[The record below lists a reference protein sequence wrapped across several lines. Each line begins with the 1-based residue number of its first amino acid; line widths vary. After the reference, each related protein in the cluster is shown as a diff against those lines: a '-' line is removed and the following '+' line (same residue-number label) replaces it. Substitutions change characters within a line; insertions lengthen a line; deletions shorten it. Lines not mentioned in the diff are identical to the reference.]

1 MSFFHRMWQQA
12 NCSGSKNQQAVCV
25 YAGCLSFKDKAMDSL
40 FFMYLTNGIVM
51 GIIFALSALGV
62 SLIVG
67 IMNVINFAH
76 GELYILAGYLSYI
89 LSVKIGV
96 PFYFAIPITILL
108 IFIIGILIEQSLIK
122 PTYGNV
128 MYSLII
134 TFILSIVIQNFALL
148 VFGPFPNKPPNWVFG
163 STNVFE
169 LFRYGNQR
177 LVSCLVAIGIII
189 GVLLLIKKTWFGKTV
204 RAVSQDRETAS
215 IMGIDTSKVN
225 MLSFGLGCALAGA
238 AGVVLSPIFPV
249 TPLAGVEISLIAFV
263 ILVIGGMGSLWGCII
278 GGLVIGIVQT
288 LGAAY
293 ISSGYK
299 DIFGF
304 IILILVLFMRPAGL
318 FGRKAL

>member
-1 MSFFHRMWQQA
+1 M
-12 NCSGSKNQQAVCV
+12 N
-25 YAGCLSFKDKAMDSL
+25 SL

-76 GELYILAGYLSYI
+76 GELYIFAGYISYI
-89 LSVKIGV
+89 LSVKLGIS
-96 PFYFAIPITILL
+96 FYFAIPIAILT
-108 IFIIGILIEQSLIK
+108 IFIIGILIEESLIK
-122 PTYGNV
+122 PTYGND

-134 TFILSIVIQNFALL
+134 TFILSIVLQNFALL
-148 VFGPFPNKPPNWVFG
+148 VFGPFPNKPPNWISGATNMFG
-163 STNVFE
+163 

-177 LVSCLVAIGIII
+177 LVSCLAAIGIII
-189 GVLLLIKKTWFGKTV
+189 IVFLLIKKTWFGKTI

-215 IMGIDTSKVN
+215 LMGIDTSKVN
-225 MLSFGLGCALAGA
+225 MLSFGLGCAIAGA
-238 AGVVLSPIFPV
+238 AGVVLAPIFPV
-249 TPLAGVEISLIAFV
+249 TPLAGVEISLIAFI

-278 GGLVIGIVQT
+278 GGLIIGIVQSF
-288 LGAAY
+288 GAAY

-304 IILILVLFMRPAGL
+304 IILILVLFIRPSGL

>member
-1 MSFFHRMWQQA
+1 
-12 NCSGSKNQQAVCV
+12 
-25 YAGCLSFKDKAMDSL
+25 MDLL

-76 GELYILAGYLSYI
+76 GELYILAGYISYI
-89 LSVKIGV
+89 LSVKIGI
-96 PFYFAIPITILL
+96 PYYFAIPITILL
-108 IFIIGILIEQSLIK
+108 IFIIGILIEQSLIR
-122 PTYGNV
+122 PTYGND

-148 VFGPFPNKPPNWVFG
+148 VFGPFPNKPPNWVLG
-163 STNVFE
+163 STNIFGI
-169 LFRYGNQR
+169 FQYGNQR
-177 LVSCLVAIGIII
+177 IISCLVAIGIII
-189 GVLLLIKKTWFGKTV
+189 IVFLLIKKTWFGKTV

-225 MLSFGLGCALAGA
+225 MFSFGFGCALAGA

-249 TPLAGVEISLIAFV
+249 TPLAGVEISLLAFI

-278 GGLVIGIVQT
+278 GGLVIGIVQS

-304 IILILVLFMRPAGL
+304 IILILVLSMRPAGL
-318 FGRKAL
+318 FGRKTL